1 MHILVTGGNGF
12 IGSHL
17 VDALAYSGRHRV
29 VVLDLYPREYEPLP
43 ASVLFV
49 PGNLADVRLLRRTLV
64 DHGIE
69 VVYHLAWATIHETAT
84 KHPLTDIEQNLVST
98 VGLLE
103 ACREADVRRVIFLS
117 SGGTVYGIPQQF
129 PIREDHPTDPINAY
143 GITKLAAEKYLQMY
157 RHLYGLD
164 YTIFRPSVPYGP
176 RQNPRRR
183 QGAVTVFI
191 YKALRGEPIE
201 IWGDGETLR
210 DYFYIGDMIQALVA
224 ALEREEARNA
234 VINLAGAQTYSLND
248 LVKLI
253 AETLDLQV
261 RVEYARQRKIDVQTL
276 HLDIQAAAQRLGW
289 HPHTPLTEGIRHT
302 AEWIQKWID

>member
-17 VDALAYSGRHRV
+17 VDALASGGQHRV

-43 ASVLFV
+43 SGVLYI

-84 KHPLTDIEQNLVST
+84 KNPLADIEQNLIAT
-98 VGLLE
+98 VGLLD
-103 ACREADVRRVIFLS
+103 ACREAEVRQVVFLS
-117 SGGTVYGIPQQF
+117 SGGTVYGIPKQF
-129 PIREDHPTDPINAY
+129 PIGEDHPTNPINAY

-157 RHLYGLD
+157 QHLYGLD

-183 QGAVTVFI
+183 QGAVTVFT
-191 YKALRGEPIE
+191 YRALRDEPIE

-210 DYFYIGDMIQALVA
+210 DYFYIGDLIQALIS
-224 ALEREEARNA
+224 ALERKEARNA
-234 VINLAGAQTYSLND
+234 VFNLAGAQTYSLNE
-248 LVKLI
+248 LVRLI
-253 AETLDLQV
+253 AETLGLQV
-261 RVEYARQRKIDVQTL
+261 RVEYAPQRKFDVQKL
-276 HLDIQAAAQRLGW
+276 HLDIRAATQQLGW
-289 HPHTPLTEGIRHT
+289 YPHTPMSEGIRHT
-302 AEWIQKWID
+302 AEWIQRWIE

>member
-17 VDALAYSGRHRV
+17 VDALALSGHHRV

-43 ASVLFV
+43 SNVLFV
-49 PGNLADVRLLRRTLV
+49 PGNLADVRLLRRILV

-69 VVYHLAWATIHETAT
+69 VVYHLAWATHHETAT
-84 KHPLTDIEQNLVST
+84 KNPVADIEQNLIAT

-103 ACREADVRRVIFLS
+103 ACREAEVRQVIFLS
-117 SGGTVYGIPQQF
+117 SGGTVYGIPQHY
-129 PIREDHPTDPINAY
+129 PIREDHPTHPINAY

-157 RHLYGLD
+157 QHLYGLE

-191 YKALRGEPIE
+191 HKALRGEPIE

-210 DYFYIGDMIQALVA
+210 DYFYIGDLIQALVA
-224 ALEREEARNA
+224 ALEKKEALNA
-234 VINLAGAQTYSLND
+234 VINLAGAQTYSLNE
-248 LVKLI
+248 LVNLI
-253 AETLDLQV
+253 AETLGLQV
-261 RVEYARQRKIDVQTL
+261 RVEYARQRKIDVQKL

-289 HPHTPLTEGIRHT
+289 HPQTPLTEGIQRT